1 MFSDRT
7 QLFPTW
13 FQVEKSYTAQWFSS
27 SGLFRLASLKEKMK
41 FIKQSTQ
48 KNHRESLCKTGNNH
62 NKANFDKCNLLAIS
76 NYEASANTYKFEI
89 ESSKEEKLP
98 GISVDTR
105 FSFQEHIT
113 SLCKKASQKLHVLTR
128 MVHTLYW
135 LRKRKTINETTCI
148 SHFSFCSFIWM
159 FHIRALNNGGYTSK
173 HWSED
178 ESIF

>member
-1 MFSDRT
+1 
-7 QLFPTW
+7 
-13 FQVEKSYTAQWFSS
+13 
-27 SGLFRLASLKEKMK
+27 MK

-62 NKANFDKCNLLAIS
+62 KKANFDKCNLRAIS

-128 MVHTLYW
+128 MVHY
-135 LRKRKTINETTCI
+135 INFEKGRLL
-148 SHFSFCSFIWM
+148 M
-159 FHIRALNNGGYTSK
+159 KALVYPNLIPAPLFGCFTAE
-173 HWSED
+173 H
-178 ESIF
+178 